1 MARQVD
7 PRSAETRNNVLE
19 ILEEAR
25 AAHYD
30 PKRDPNSES
39 KMELTY
45 SYVLAQEAQH
55 WYCSKASEMMRECAL
70 LLQKLHGYRSDAV
83 QKWKDIQSG
92 MIHRCFECAQA
103 YEFSKQRLREV
114 YLSAFEDSTL
124 DNFADAV
131 NQWEQERAMKWVHD
145 GKEYDCGF
153 LQFVDFCLRAYS
165 TEIWANNAA
174 NYPDAVLATIVKGDR
189 LEKVICAEVAR
200 DKDSDRSFLW
210 MRSLLLGVRD
220 RPRLGN
226 RFQAVFG
233 YLIGLTLNRQLP
245 EHVRILAIKVIRGEV
260 ATLLDTGAGRDLS
273 NSDDA
278 SSRLIAV
285 CDAVL
290 KYKTELASAAFKT
303 GTAGMRDI
311 ARGLLGDIFAHDL
324 KAIQSLRC
332 TLTIA
337 RSREGKTP
345 AFASRLKEPVIH
357 IPLWTEALQRI
368 DPADASSLQFMAHFM
383 ARSAHIDALAFSALG
398 VGGGHEAAVRT
409 LGQFLESSLRKMRH
423 GFGELMARFGLVC
436 EPERL
441 DASMMTDTITLLFSP
456 VPELHNAA
464 LEIFGDCDGRKACLR
479 FALTHQPQATLR
491 GVMAFVDAF
500 NATAGKLVEAC
511 SAAKSLVRCFV
522 DVIEALCGPERSA
535 EPNPDDLKAEDDDP
549 DAEAIGLLDD
559 PSFDPEARAML
570 RPLWTSMCSA
580 LALIFS

>member
-114 YLSAFEDSTL
+114 YLSAFEDKTL
-124 DNFADAV
+124 DNFAGAV
-131 NQWEQERAMKWVHD
+131 NQWEQEVILAALKDANISLQDSCNLSDIPAGVLFHMLNNLALCIENGSITAMLRRNASGIIQSLVTCPVPRGLLVLAVDKEENVRKWAQAQLAASRSDTSVADFKSYYSSIVETLIDCCGNSSRVGLPPAAFSGLVQDQTLFGHVANALRVFSLPAIREGTAAQKAIDAFKRAMKWVHD

-189 LEKVICAEVAR
+189 LEKIICAEVAR
-200 DKDSDRSFLW
+200 DKDSDRSLLW

-260 ATLLDTGAGRDLS
+260 ATLLNIDAGRDPS

-303 GTAGMRDI
+303 GTAGMRDV

-357 IPLWTEALQRI
+357 IPLWTEALQKI

-398 VGGGHEAAVRT
+398 
-409 LGQFLESSLRKMRH
+409 
-423 GFGELMARFGLVC
+423 
-436 EPERL
+436 
-441 DASMMTDTITLLFSP
+441 
-456 VPELHNAA
+456 
-464 LEIFGDCDGRKACLR
+464 
-479 FALTHQPQATLR
+479 
-491 GVMAFVDAF
+491 
-500 NATAGKLVEAC
+500 
-511 SAAKSLVRCFV
+511 
-522 DVIEALCGPERSA
+522 
-535 EPNPDDLKAEDDDP
+535 
-549 DAEAIGLLDD
+549 
-559 PSFDPEARAML
+559 
-570 RPLWTSMCSA
+570 
-580 LALIFS
+580 